1 MRSNDEYPQI
11 RGQNR
16 RSELEGLIMKTMFA
30 LAAVATVAATTPS
43 LSDYATARSSV
54 SQVLLTEASGP
65 TQGGKD
71 TAQFAEANGS
81 SPDGR
86 DTAMA

>member
-1 MRSNDEYPQI
+1 
-11 RGQNR
+11 
-16 RSELEGLIMKTMFA
+16 MKMMFA
-30 LAAVATVAATTPS
+30 VAMVATVAAATPS
-43 LSDYATARSSV
+43 LTDYATARSSA
-54 SQVLLTEASGP
+54 SQTVLTEASGP

-81 SPDGR
+81 SPDGH